1 MSALDF
7 LSLDAVD
14 SDSRFRP
21 LARSPME
28 RRLRDAGAEFAERD
42 GWLVAVRVPGE
53 ERHRLAIRDLTHL
66 HRVHETEDGILVRLR
81 PGEGREPVT
90 LGIVWNGV
98 RRPSEDTLDLSAG
111 YAAIGI
117 DGPGARTVLQRMTEL
132 DLRDLPKVGAVAHTR
147 ACVLEDGAESYRLV
161 FEQEY
166 GHYLW
171 EVVVDAAEP
180 LGGGPVG
187 TP

>member
-1 MSALDF
+1 VSELAF
-7 LSLDAVD
+7 LSLDAA
-14 SDSRFRP
+14 SDDA

-28 RRLRDAGAEFAERD
+28 RRLREARADFAVRD

-53 ERHRLAIRDLTHL
+53 DRHSPAVRDVTHVLSRHDLGTVPGTVPPAAGLAALDVEGAGATMLLRRL
-66 HRVHETEDGILVRLR
+66 
-81 PGEGREPVT
+81 
-90 LGIVWNGV
+90 
-98 RRPSEDTLDLSAG
+98 
-111 YAAIGI
+111 
-117 DGPGARTVLQRMTEL
+117 TEL
-132 DLRDLPKVGAVAHTR
+132 DLETLPAVGALAHVR
-147 ACVLEDGAESYRLV
+147 AWILPRGEESYRLI

>member
-1 MSALDF
+1 MSGLDF

-14 SDSRFRP
+14 RDSRFRP
-21 LARSPME
+21 LARSPLE
-28 RRLRDAGAEFAERD
+28 RRLRDVGAEFAERD

-53 ERHRLAIRDLTHL
+53 EQHRLAIRDLTHL
-66 HRVHETEDGILVRLR
+66 HRVHESEDGILVELR

-90 LGIVWNGV
+90 IGILWNGDD
-98 RRPSEDTLDLSAG
+98 RPPDATIDLSAG
-111 YAAIGI
+111 YVAIGI
-117 DGPGARTVLQRMTEL
+117 EGPGARTVLQRVTEL
-132 DLRDLPKVGAVAHTR
+132 DLTGLPKVGAVAHAR